1 MSKRHDE
8 LGQRLR
14 TLRKRR
20 SLTSQE
26 VADAVGTTQSHLCA
40 IERGRTASPRYQ
52 LLKALSEFF
61 DMSISELVGD
71 ARRPSGSVEAQ
82 QISYWYEHG
91 LPESAQRVAYT
102 MMEQLYRE
110 YKDGNLP

>member
-14 TLRKRR
+14 TLRQQR

-40 IERGRTASPRYQ
+40 IETGRTASPRYQ
-52 LLKALSEFF
+52 LLKALAEFF
-61 DMSISELVGD
+61 EMSISELVGD
-71 ARRPSGSVEAQ
+71 TRRPAESVEAQ
-82 QISYWYEHG
+82 QISYWYEHD

-102 MMEQLYRE
+102 MMEQLRRE
-110 YKDGNLP
+110 YKDAN